1 MTPAQAATAYSIL
14 HNLKALKPATWSL
27 DRIGAMADCMVE
39 SFGPEAATFALE
51 CQRDAEAG
59 GYDGHAE
66 TWGAVR
72 AEILE
77 MSWRDPEFRAA
88 ALRALRDC

>member
-1 MTPAQAATAYSIL
+1 MTPAQAATAYAIL
-14 HNLKALKPATWSL
+14 HS
-27 DRIGAMADCMVE
+27 RESIGAMAEEMVE
-39 SFGPEAATFALE
+39 SFGTEAAAFALE
-51 CQRDAEAG
+51 CQRD
-59 GYDGHAE
+59 GHAA